1 MNILTH
7 IHAFP
12 PMHNAGAEWML
23 LSILRYLV
31 GKGHECTVLTECN
44 EPYMIDGITVMRDSF
59 NNNVAHYKG
68 ADVVITHLGRAGK
81 AWNLCTDFRKPLVHI
96 CHNDFTNRLLE
107 VKNDMYMVYNT
118 EWMRKS
124 LQSQGYNH
132 PSMVLHP
139 PIWKDD
145 YITDR
150 TEAEYITLINC
161 NDRKG
166 GQMLIDLARR
176 MPDRKFL
183 GVIGQYGDQLID
195 NTLPNLTYH
204 AHTSQIRDIY
214 ARTRIVI
221 MPSVYE
227 SYGRVAVEAAC
238 AGIPVICNDTEGL
251 TEALGELGLYAGLDI
266 EKYIEKILLLD
277 EKKYYNELSL
287 SLTRHGE
294 ELDKRNYVE
303 LDKFDEFLK
312 GVVKLYAYKQTLAQ

>member
-1 MNILTH
+1 M
-7 IHAFP
+7 
-12 PMHNAGAEWML
+12 
-23 LSILRYLV
+23 
-31 GKGHECTVLTECN
+31 K
-44 EPYMIDGITVMRDSF
+44 
-59 NNNVAHYKG
+59 
-68 ADVVITHLGRAGK
+68 VIAIRTFSWGFGLYTTG
-81 AWNLCTDFRKPLVHI
+81 
-96 CHNDFTNRLLE
+96 
-107 VKNDMYMVYNT
+107 
-118 EWMRKS
+118 
-124 LQSQGYNH
+124 
-132 PSMVLHP
+132 
-139 PIWKDD
+139 
-145 YITDR
+145 R

-266 EKYIEKILLLD
+266 EKYIENILALD